1 MASTEKIRVLHMIP
15 SFDAYGGVGAVF
27 ANLCK
32 YRNEDRFQFDL
43 VLFGD
48 ERTKGLERF
57 RNLGCE
63 VYVLPKTKISRPWTI
78 IRNIKRFM
86 KENATRYQILHH
98 HQAGIFAWAWLYFA
112 QKYGIKKR
120 IIHAHTTIPITK
132 CKLFY
137 RLFISPLNNT
147 LATDY
152 CSCGRRAGVAHFGKR
167 PFHWI
172 KNGMDLSRFEN
183 VTDEQVESA
192 RKEFGITPND
202 QVVGCVARFDVYKN
216 YDKSVDYFNLAYQKN
231 PNLKALF
238 VGDGKEREKIQRQV
252 EKLGLTDRV
261 VFTGNRSD
269 VPTLLRLMDVFL
281 LPSAFEGFP
290 VAIAEAITSSLRCVI
305 SDVIE
310 FPRFEDRV
318 FDVSLEAPKETW
330 ADLIL
335 DVLRRPKLNDGIKLI
350 RKSGYDAKDSAGD
363 LCKHYD
369 KLLRDIG

>member
-1 MASTEKIRVLHMIP
+1 MNATEKTRVLHAIS
-15 SFDAYGGVGAVF
+15 SFDAYGGVAAVF

-32 YRNEDRFQFDL
+32 YRDRSRFQYDL
-43 VLFGD
+43 ALFGD
-48 ERTKGLERF
+48 ENVQGLERF
-57 RNLGCE
+57 RDLGCE
-63 VYVLPKTKISRPWTI
+63 IYVLPKAKLSRPWTI
-78 IRNIKRFM
+78 IRNIRRFM
-86 KENATRYQILHH
+86 KENASKYQIFHH
-98 HQAGIFAWAWLYFA
+98 HQAGILAWIWLGFAK
-112 QKYGIKKR
+112 KYGIKKR
-120 IIHAHTTIPITK
+120 VIHAHTTIPITK
-132 CKLFY
+132 CKLIY

-167 PFHWI
+167 PFYWI
-172 KNGMDLSRFEN
+172 KNGMDLTRFEN
-183 VTDEQVESA
+183 VTDEQIKNA
-192 RKEFGITPND
+192 RKEFGITRND

-238 VGDGKEREKIQRQV
+238 VGDGEEREKIQRQV
-252 EKLGLTDRV
+252 DELGLTDRV

-290 VAIAEAITSSLRCVI
+290 VAVTEAIASSLRCVI

-310 FPRFEDRV
+310 FPRFENRV
-318 FDVSLEAPKETW
+318 FDLSLNESDETW

-335 DVLRRPKLNDGIKLI
+335 DVLQKPKLNDGIELI
-350 RKSGYDAKDSAGD
+350 RKSGFDVKDTAEN
-363 LCKHYD
+363 LERFYN
-369 KLLRDIG
+369 KLFSEIY